1 MVYVH
6 NIVFKK
12 KILPYVTP
20 WIDLEDIMLGEIS
33 QAEKDKYC
41 MVSLIC
47 GLSFLKKVKLMETE
61 SRKVVVRDGGG
72 VRNRERLL
80 KGY

>member
-20 WIDLEDIMLGEIS
+20 RIDLEDITLGEIS

-47 GLSFLKKVKLMETE
+47 GISFKKKKKKVKLMETE

-72 VRNRERLL
+72 V
-80 KGY
+80 